1 MRWQGMSG
9 RILIVDDIA
18 TNRIL
23 YRSRLA
29 AAFYEPLVAA
39 SGAEGL
45 AMAAELL
52 PDLIL
57 LDLMLPDISGHDVL
71 RRLRENP
78 VTRDIPV
85 IALTALV
92 DSAVRLAA
100 FAAGADD
107 VIGKPAGD
115 AMLLARVRNLLRA
128 RVRVDI
134 PGGAVLAPGFAEP
147 AAGFERHATVAVVAG
162 EGDLVRRLQRDL
174 AGELGDRLLVL
185 SRPQALAEGAL
196 ADAGS
201 VSAPDVFILQ
211 DDGSD
216 TTGTLRFIS
225 ELKSHQAT
233 RHSAVC
239 VLGRSGEG
247 DEAAIA
253 FDLGAD
259 DVVGPDVSGAELAL
273 RTRSL
278 IRRKRRGDQSRA
290 RIEDN
295 LRLAM
300 VDPLTG
306 LYNRRYAKP
315 QLAGIAARSAAARA
329 PFAVMVVDLDR
340 FKLVNDQHGHGVGDQ
355 VLIEVSRRL
364 TANLRPTDL
373 LARVGGEEF
382 LVALPDAGMGLARIV
397 AERLCRAVEE
407 RPIRLSSGLALTVTV
422 SIGVA
427 VSDGA
432 NPCPQSADQV
442 VEAAD
447 LALLDSKGSGRNQV
461 TFRLSAA

>member
-1 MRWQGMSG
+1 MNG

-18 TNRIL
+18 TNRIF

-29 AAFYEPLVAA
+29 AAFYEPLLAA
-39 SGAEGL
+39 SGAECLG
-45 AMAAELL
+45 MAATQQ

-57 LDLMLPDISGHDVL
+57 LDLQLPDLSGHEVL
-71 RRLRENP
+71 RRLRADP
-78 VTRDIPV
+78 ATRDILV
-85 IALTALV
+85 IVLTAMT

-107 VIGKPAGD
+107 VIGKPAKD
-115 AMLLARVRNLLRA
+115 AVLLARMRNLLRA
-128 RVRVDI
+128 KAGVDF
-134 PGGAVLAPGFAEP
+134 PAGEALAPGFAEP
-147 AAGFERHATVAVVAG
+147 APAFEPKATVAVVAG
-162 EGDLVRRLQRDL
+162 QVAQGRRLQADL
-174 AGELGDRLLVL
+174 ADALGGQLLLL
-185 SRPQALAEGAL
+185 SRPQALAEATVSE
-196 ADAGS
+196 AGP
-201 VSAPDVFILQ
+201 SAVPDVFIVQ

-216 TTGTLRFIS
+216 TTGTLRFLS

-259 DVVGPDVSGAELAL
+259 DVVGPEVTPAELAL
-273 RTRSL
+273 RTRGL
-278 IRRKRRGDQSRA
+278 IRRKQRGDQKRA
-290 RIEDN
+290 RIKDS

-306 LYNRRYAKP
+306 LYNRRYAMP
-315 QLAGIAARSAAARA
+315 QLGAIAARAADAGR

-340 FKLVNDQHGHGVGDQ
+340 FKLVNDQHGHGAGDQ
-355 VLIEVSRRL
+355 VLVEVSRRL
-364 TANLRPTDL
+364 TANLRAGDL
-373 LARVGGEEF
+373 LARIGGEEF
-382 LVALPDAGMGLARIV
+382 LVALPDAGMPLARTV
-397 AERLCRAVEE
+397 AERLCQSIKE
-407 RPIRLSSGLALTVTV
+407 RPIRLGSGVGLTVTV

-427 VSDGA
+427 VSDGGGTEIA
-432 NPCPQSADQV
+432 STDAV
-442 VEAAD
+442 IEAAD